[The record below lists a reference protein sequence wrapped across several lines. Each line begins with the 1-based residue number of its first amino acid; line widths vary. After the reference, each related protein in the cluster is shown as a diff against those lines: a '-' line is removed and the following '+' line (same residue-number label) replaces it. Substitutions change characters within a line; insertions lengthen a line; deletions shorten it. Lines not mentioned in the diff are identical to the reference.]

1 MNSYPT
7 ATKASSAVLAE
18 AATSNPVDS
27 KFELIYFGIQVRA
40 EIPRLMLA
48 YGGANIK
55 YTTADWPAMK
65 QKTRYGSLPALFE
78 TTGNGTVLE
87 FAESQAIERYL
98 AKKFNL
104 LGANAWEE
112 HLVNEYVHG
121 LDCELT
127 NHMKVVFASV
137 ETRQKE
143 AESFSRDF
151 TKWSAFIERHL
162 AANGN
167 NGHFVGDKI
176 SWADLKAAVLVWR
189 LELVWPVACG
199 VEAPKVPEALVRVAD
214 TVKRDAKV
222 KAWLA
227 SEEHHKFDAN
237 TKGFFKL

>member
-1 MNSYPT
+1 MTSYPS
-7 ATKASSAVLAE
+7 ATKASSVVLAE
-18 AATSNPVDS
+18 AATSNPADS

-48 YGGANIK
+48 YAGANVK

-78 TTGNGTVLE
+78 TTSNGTVLE
-87 FAESQAIERYL
+87 FAESQAIERYI

-127 NHMKVVFASV
+127 NHMKVMFASV

-151 TKWSAFIERHL
+151 SKWIAFIERHL

-176 SWADLKAAVLVWR
+176 SWADLKATVLVRR
-189 LELVWPVACG
+189 LELVWPSGCG
-199 VEAPKVPEALVRVAD
+199 VEAPKLPEALVRVAE
-214 TVKRDAKV
+214 TVKADAKV
-222 KAWLA
+222 SAWLA
-227 SEEHHKFDAN
+227 SQEHRKFDGN

>member
-1 MNSYPT
+1 M
-7 ATKASSAVLAE
+7 
-18 AATSNPVDS
+18 
-27 KFELIYFGIQVRA
+27 
-40 EIPRLMLA
+40 
-48 YGGANIK
+48 
-55 YTTADWPAMK
+55 
-65 QKTRYGSLPALFE
+65 FE

-199 VEAPKVPEALVRVAD
+199 VEAPKVPKALVRVAD

-227 SEEHHKFDAN
+227 SEEHHMFDAN